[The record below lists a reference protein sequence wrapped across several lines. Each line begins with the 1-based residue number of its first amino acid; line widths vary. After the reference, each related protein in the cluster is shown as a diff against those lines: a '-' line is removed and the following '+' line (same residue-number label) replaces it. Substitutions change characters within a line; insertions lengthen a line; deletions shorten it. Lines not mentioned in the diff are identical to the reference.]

1 MSMVKFSPIALNFRY
16 DFVLLVHF
24 WGGNPVYK
32 SSAAPS
38 PATMSQSSAST
49 TEPLKFWK
57 MWTLLLLSGCPC
69 CLNLRSS
76 RMNKAVY
83 VSVVLCLC
91 QHHVCTSYTA
101 QASCPLRAE
110 PRETVNLVIRYILVF
125 FFPILLLFVFV
136 NTSCPSYPAALASCP
151 VEAGGRQV
159 AQILLSRSWVA
170 FILRV
175 SKNNQKVSF
184 IENDA

>member
-91 QHHVCTSYTA
+91 QHHLRFLSARDMTWLTIRQRQKHVQAQNQTNQKLKTNKTNVLLFFVFVNTTCASYPA
-101 QASCPLRAE
+101 APASCPLRA
-110 PRETVNLVIRYILVF
+110 VQI
-125 FFPILLLFVFV
+125 VFV
-136 NTSCPSYPAALASCP
+136 S
-151 VEAGGRQV
+151 V
-159 AQILLSRSWVA
+159 LSLYHS
-170 FILRV
+170 
-175 SKNNQKVSF
+175 SSS
-184 IENDA
+184 